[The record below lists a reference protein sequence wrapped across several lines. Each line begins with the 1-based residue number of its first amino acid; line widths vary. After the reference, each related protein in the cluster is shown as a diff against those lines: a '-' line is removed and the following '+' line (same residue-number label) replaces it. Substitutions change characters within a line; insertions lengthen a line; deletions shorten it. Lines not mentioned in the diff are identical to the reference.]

1 MRFTSILFN
10 AVNQQILNCMGGGE
24 VFGSIFGPMLPK
36 VCPKE
41 TPGAGRVSSSFGED
55 IKKLFLP

>member
-10 AVNQQILNCMGGGE
+10 AVNQQILDCMGGGE
-24 VFGSIFGPMLPK
+24 VFGSILGPVLAKPRPK
-36 VCPKE
+36 KS
-41 TPGAGRVSSSFGED
+41 PGAGRISNSFGED